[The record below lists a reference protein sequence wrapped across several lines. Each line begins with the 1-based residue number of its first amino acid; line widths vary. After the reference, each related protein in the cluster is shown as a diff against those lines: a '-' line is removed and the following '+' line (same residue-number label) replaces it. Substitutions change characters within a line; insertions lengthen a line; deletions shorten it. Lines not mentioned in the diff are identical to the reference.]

1 MTKHV
6 SSAQM
11 KSSGAKSS
19 GSQNSRRLRVF
30 VITFAAVFAAAYYVV
45 LIKNWPLFSYGPA
58 VGEWTLFNHGAS
70 DGPTMY
76 WYGWIV
82 TSAIV
87 AAVIGALASLVP
99 EQASRRLWSDFAW
112 LVPLGAIVAVFH
124 LLFGYFTH

>member
-1 MTKHV
+1 
-6 SSAQM
+6 M
-11 KSSGAKSS
+11 KSSNVKSVS
-19 GSQNSRRLRVF
+19 KHSARLRVF
-30 VITFAAVFAAAYYVV
+30 VITFTAVSAAAYYVV

-87 AAVIGALASLVP
+87 AVVIAALVSLL
-99 EQASRRLWSDFAW
+99 ADRTNRWLWSGFAW
-112 LVPLGAIVAVFH
+112 LVPLGAIAAIFH
-124 LLFGYFTH
+124 LLGGYFTH